1 VVAADDPFRV
11 NKSGRK
17 RQQAALNAESAQ
29 AAQISAA
36 DAVAVEVVT
45 AIMMIDPSR

>member
-1 VVAADDPFRV
+1 MMVADDPFRV

-17 RQQAALNAESAQ
+17 KQQAALNAESAQ
-29 AAQISAA
+29 TAQISAA

-45 AIMMIDPSR
+45 ARMMIDPSG